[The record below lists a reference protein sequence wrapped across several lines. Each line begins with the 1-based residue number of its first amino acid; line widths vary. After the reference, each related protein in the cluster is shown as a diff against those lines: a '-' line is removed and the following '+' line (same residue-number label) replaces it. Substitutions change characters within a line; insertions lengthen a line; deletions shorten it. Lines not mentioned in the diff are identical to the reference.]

1 MTAKRT
7 LAVPPGKCWQR
18 SPIAA
23 IRHPTYLQD
32 VACLSASD
40 YRGVLEFLRLA
51 GTNDG
56 PDPFPEQLL
65 AELRQLIPCD
75 VVSYGD
81 FDPDRRGWRC
91 APRWVGEP
99 RATVTAAIRDAFQAL
114 RHQYPHAPSDATPVL
129 RWSDRLSRRAMRR
142 LELYRE
148 VGRPLGCEYELTLW
162 LADTSGVFGGFSFDR
177 FHSDFSDRDL
187 LLLETLRPH
196 LLQLA
201 LNAGARWP
209 DAAALLTPRERE
221 ILGWVA
227 RGKANR
233 EIAMR
238 LYLSPGTVRKHL
250 DNIYAKLDVPNRT
263 AAVSR
268 AYGLS

>member
-1 MTAKRT
+1 MAANPR
-7 LAVPPGKCWQR
+7 LSVVVPAFDEQDRLPG
-18 SPIAA
+18 S
-23 IRHPTYLQD
+23 L
-32 VACLSASD
+32 
-40 YRGVLEFLRLA
+40 
-51 GTNDG
+51 
-56 PDPFPEQLL
+56 
-65 AELRQLIPCD
+65 D
-75 VVSYGD
+75 VVLPY
-81 FDPDRRGWRC
+81 
-91 APRWVGEP
+91 
-99 RATVTAAIRDAFQAL
+99 
-114 RHQYPHAPSDATPVL
+114 
-129 RWSDRLSRRAMRR
+129 
-142 LELYRE
+142 LES
-148 VGRPLGCEYELTLW
+148 LGCEYELTLW

>member
-1 MTAKRT
+1 
-7 LAVPPGKCWQR
+7 VPADKCWQR

-99 RATVTAAIRDAFQAL
+99 QATVTAAIRDAFQAL

-148 VGRPLGCEYELTLW
+148 VGRPLGCEDELM
-162 LADTSGVFGGFSFDR
+162 
-177 FHSDFSDRDL
+177 
-187 LLLETLRPH
+187 
-196 LLQLA
+196 
-201 LNAGARWP
+201 
-209 DAAALLTPRERE
+209 
-221 ILGWVA
+221 I
-227 RGKANR
+227 
-233 EIAMR
+233 
-238 LYLSPGTVRKHL
+238 SPPWSLVGMGM
-250 DNIYAKLDVPNRT
+250 
-263 AAVSR
+263 SR
-268 AYGLS
+268 

>member
-1 MTAKRT
+1 MLAT
-7 LAVPPGKCWQR
+7 LG
-18 SPIAA
+18 
-23 IRHPTYLQD
+23 
-32 VACLSASD
+32 
-40 YRGVLEFLRLA
+40 
-51 GTNDG
+51 
-56 PDPFPEQLL
+56 
-65 AELRQLIPCD
+65 
-75 VVSYGD
+75 
-81 FDPDRRGWRC
+81 
-91 APRWVGEP
+91 
-99 RATVTAAIRDAFQAL
+99 
-114 RHQYPHAPSDATPVL
+114 
-129 RWSDRLSRRAMRR
+129 
-142 LELYRE
+142 
-148 VGRPLGCEYELTLW
+148 
-162 LADTSGVFGGFSFDR
+162 
-177 FHSDFSDRDL
+177 DL

-201 LNAGARWP
+201 HNADARWP